1 MQVIS
6 SYSGSWC
13 VLRFNLGALT
23 LVSFRVSIDNII
35 KRHGLQY
42 HLYADDMHLYVSFK
56 TDSSDNLQIARSKVE
71 LCVQVRYID
80 IWMLQNGL
88 KLNQEKS
95 EMLVLTLKFRASPEL
110 VAISVVDEHV
120 KPESSAGNLGEL
132 FDTYLSL
139 NGHEY

>member
-1 MQVIS
+1 
-6 SYSGSWC
+6 
-13 VLRFNLGALT
+13 
-23 LVSFRVSIDNII
+23 
-35 KRHGLQY
+35 
-42 HLYADDMHLYVSFK
+42 MHLYVSFK
-56 TDSSDNLQIARSKVE
+56 TDSSDNLQIAESKVE
-71 LCVQVRYID
+71 LCVQVRDID

-120 KPESSAGNLGEL
+120 KPESSARNLREL